1 MKVDRSEPRFSIGC
15 LSFLAACVCA
25 LALAPQVSA
34 QETQEKVQVNDVTRN
49 FALHL
54 PAGYNADHHYP
65 VVILFHGS
73 NQDADDLE
81 RITHFNQLA
90 DKEGIITIFPRA
102 LGQWNFGVH
111 AETQSQAPQ
120 RYGRR
125 RGFGYPGGGGGGGYP
140 GGGGGGYPGGGG
152 GGQNPGETRNRPEP
166 ADDVAFVG
174 EILDQLALKYSLDVH
189 RVYATG
195 LGDGGFMA
203 ERLGCAMA
211 DRIAAIGAVGASF
224 PKTMICL
231 PSRPISV
238 LLIEGTADPL
248 VPYNGGTFKERRFPV
263 LSAEKSAEAWAKFDR
278 CGEKPAQGKIAPV
291 DKGGKETK
299 TFAFSGCQGNA
310 EVELYAVKDG
320 GNTWPGGE
328 VFTTES
334 EVARPA
340 TPSMRATRCG
350 ISFPRRS
357 FRIPLIA
364 ANRLTFEHG
373 RNGWQLSPPLTTL

>member
-1 MKVDRSEPRFSIGC
+1 MKIDRSQGSFPIQPLC
-15 LSFLAACVCA
+15 FLAACVCT
-25 LALAPQVSA
+25 LAFATPVCA
-34 QETQEKVQVNDVTRN
+34 QETQEKVEVNEVTRS
-49 FALHL
+49 FVLHL
-54 PAGYNADHHYP
+54 PAGYSADHHYP

-102 LGQWNFGVH
+102 QGKWNFGVH
-111 AETQSQAPQ
+111 AETPSQGPQ

-125 RGFGYPGGGGGGGYP
+125 RGFGYPGGGGGGYP
-140 GGGGGGYPGGGG
+140 GGGR
-152 GGQNPGETRNRPEP
+152 GGQNPEETRNHTEP
-166 ADDVAFVG
+166 ADDIAFVG
-174 EILDQLALKYSLDVH
+174 EILDQVALKDSLDVH

-224 PKTMICL
+224 PKTMTCL

-238 LLIEGTADPL
+238 LLIDGTADPL
-248 VPYNGGTFKERRFPV
+248 VPYKGGTYKERHFPV

-278 CGEKPAQGKIAPV
+278 CSEKPAQGKIPAG

-299 TFAFSGCQGNA
+299 TFTFSGCQA
-310 EVELYAVKDG
+310 DAQVDLYAVKDG

-334 EVARPA
+334 EVGKTSNALSA
-340 TPSMRATRCG
+340 TDSLWNFFSK
-350 ISFPRRS
+350 I
-357 FRIPLIA
+357 
-364 ANRLTFEHG
+364 
-373 RNGWQLSPPLTTL
+373 TLPQSSDSGK